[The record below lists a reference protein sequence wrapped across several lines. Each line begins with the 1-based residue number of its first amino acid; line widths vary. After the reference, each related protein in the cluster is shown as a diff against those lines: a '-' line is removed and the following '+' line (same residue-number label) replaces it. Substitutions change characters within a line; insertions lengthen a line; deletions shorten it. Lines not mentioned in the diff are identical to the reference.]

1 MAVEKRSDSLCF
13 FVNGRKVTEENADP
27 ETMLVSYLR
36 EKLRLTGTK
45 VSCGGGGCGAC
56 TVMVSR
62 YDPLSR
68 TVQHFSANACLL
80 PVCQLAG
87 AAVTTV
93 EGVGSTR
100 TRLHPVQER
109 LAKAHGSQC
118 GFCSP
123 GMVMSMY
130 TLLRNQAAPSM
141 EHIREALGGN
151 LCRCTGYRP
160 IIDSCRTFTQ
170 ESQCCQGNGGVGC
183 CMNAE
188 ETPGAETSAPRLFP
202 TEDLLPLDP
211 TQDLIFP
218 PELMRVALTEPQQ
231 TRWFRGERVAWV
243 SPVSLEELVLLKSTH
258 PAAPLVLGNTTLG
271 PEMRFRG
278 AVHPLVISPSRVAPL
293 FEVTHTPQGVWVGA
307 GLSLTQVQ
315 MVLGARVEALPR
327 EKTELYRALL
337 HQLRALGGQQI
348 RNVASLGGNIVSALP
363 NSDLNPVL
371 AAGGCR
377 LRVASDTGGSR
388 EVPLDQDFFRGF
400 RTTLLG
406 AADVLVAVFVP
417 ETQPGEFVRAFR
429 QAPRKENALA
439 TVTTGMRVVLGP
451 GAVVRDVQLYYGG
464 VGPCT
469 LRAARTG
476 QALLGR
482 PWGEAMLQEAYSV
495 LLEEVVLPP
504 GAVGGTL
511 SLLFKFYL
519 EVQQALALMS
529 TTPDGVQS
537 TTPDGVQSTTQQGV
551 QSTTPEGVPEGERSA
566 IRPLPCCIQ
575 PGQQG
580 FQEVSGGQSE
590 QDAVGRPVMHR
601 SALAQATG
609 EAVYVDDTPPPQGEL
624 FLALVTS
631 TRPHARILGVDVSA
645 ALRLPG
651 VLDVVTHA
659 DIPGLK
665 ARSFMGYEEELLA
678 DKEVSCVGQLVCGV
692 LADSRDRAR
701 RGAAAVRVRYQDL
714 PDPVFTVEDAVQRES
729 FFLPRRR
736 IERGDVCK
744 GLETADHV
752 HSGEL
757 RLGGQEHFYME
768 PQSVLVVPVGE
779 ETEFHVYVSSQAPT
793 ITQEAVAET
802 LGVPSNRVTCHVKRL
817 GGAFGGKITKTSILA
832 AITAVAAWKTGRAVR
847 CVLERGEDMLITG
860 ARHPVLGRYQVGF
873 MEDGRITA
881 ADLQFYANA
890 GNTVDES
897 PLVVEK
903 MVLHMDNAY
912 HIPNLRGRAVACRTN
927 LPSNTAFRGFGVPQA
942 AAMVESM
949 ITDVA
954 LCLGR
959 PAYQIREVNMYRG
972 PSVTHYG
979 MRFDPENLWR
989 CWEEVKGRVGLGP
1002 RLEALR
1008 SFNQDHRWRKRGA
1021 ALIPIK
1027 YGVAF
1032 SEAFLNQ
1039 AAALVHVYKDGS
1051 VLVSHGGAEMGQGI
1065 HTKMQQVVS
1074 RELGVPS
1081 SKVFVSETNTAAVPN
1096 SCPSAASY
1104 GTDANG
1110 MAVRDACQKLYKRLE
1125 PIRTKNPKG
1134 SWDGWTR
1141 AAFLE
1146 KISLS
1151 ATGFFRGPDC
1161 YMDWEKMEGQ
1171 PYSYFTYGACY
1182 SEVELDCLTGDYR
1195 TLRTDIVVDV
1205 GQSINPSIDIGQVE
1219 GAFLQGLGL
1228 YTLEQLSFSP
1238 GGVLYSRGPSQY
1250 KIPAVCD
1257 VPLSFNVHLL
1267 PDSHNPHAIYSS
1279 KGIGEP
1285 VLFLGSSVFFAIK
1298 DAVAAARAE
1307 SGLGGAFPLDS
1318 PATPE
1323 RACLACATP
1332 FSQRVP
1338 VSEPGSF
1345 TPWALNI

>member
-1 MAVEKRSDSLCF
+1 
-13 FVNGRKVTEENADP
+13 
-27 ETMLVSYLR
+27 
-36 EKLRLTGTK
+36 
-45 VSCGGGGCGAC
+45 
-56 TVMVSR
+56 
-62 YDPLSR
+62 
-68 TVQHFSANACLL
+68 
-80 PVCQLAG
+80 
-87 AAVTTV
+87 
-93 EGVGSTR
+93 
-100 TRLHPVQER
+100 
-109 LAKAHGSQC
+109 
-118 GFCSP
+118 
-123 GMVMSMY
+123 
-130 TLLRNQAAPSM
+130 
-141 EHIREALGGN
+141 
-151 LCRCTGYRP
+151 
-160 IIDSCRTFTQ
+160 
-170 ESQCCQGNGGVGC
+170 
-183 CMNAE
+183 
-188 ETPGAETSAPRLFP
+188 
-202 TEDLLPLDP
+202 P

-218 PELMRVALTEPQQ
+218 PELMTPVVLHQ

-258 PAAPLVLGNTTLG
+258 PQAPLVLGNTALG
-271 PEMRFRG
+271 PEMKFRG
-278 AVHPLVISPSRVAPL
+278 AVHPLLISPSRVAPL
-293 FEVTHTPQGVWVGA
+293 FEVTHAPQGVWVGA

-315 MVLGARVEALPR
+315 MVLEARVEALPQ

-337 HQLRALGGQQI
+337 HQLRALAGQQI

-377 LRVASDTGGSR
+377 LRVASDGGSR

-417 ETQPGEFVRAFR
+417 ETRPGEFVRAFR

-504 GAVGGTL
+504 GAVGGKVGFRRSLTL

-519 EVQQALALMS
+519 EVQQALALMVR
-529 TTPDGVQS
+529 PG
-537 TTPDGVQSTTQQGV
+537 PG
-551 QSTTPEGVPEGERSA
+551 PRELSA

-580 FQEVSGGQSE
+580 FQEVSGSQSE

-601 SALAQATG
+601 SAPAQATG

-631 TRPHARILGVDVSA
+631 TRPHASILGVDVSA

-659 DIPGLK
+659 DIPGHK

-817 GGAFGGKITKTSILA
+817 GGAFGGKVTKTSILA

-881 ADLQFYANA
+881 ADLQYYANA

-912 HIPNLRGRAVACRTN
+912 NIPNLRGRAVACRTN

-942 AAMVESM
+942 AAVVESM

-954 LCLGR
+954 LCLAR
-959 PAYQIREVNMYRG
+959 PAHQIREVNMYRG
-972 PSVTHYG
+972 LSVTHYG

-1081 SKVFVSETNTAAVPN
+1081 SQVYVSETSTASVPN

-1134 SWDGWTR
+1134 SWDSWTR

-1195 TLRTDIVVDV
+1195 TLRTDIVFTF
-1205 GQSINPSIDIGQVE
+1205 PP
-1219 GAFLQGLGL
+1219 GLGL

-1238 GGVLYSRGPSQY
+1238 GGLLYSRGPSQY

-1267 PDSHNPHAIYSS
+1267 PDSNNPHAIYSS

-1285 VLFLGSSVFFAIK
+1285 VLFLGSSVFYAIK
-1298 DAVAAARAE
+1298 DAVSAARAE